1 LDRPLSPLGAAFWSV
16 ALGVLDTACVEVTE
30 AVRPGALTDIVNRGA
45 CHVLATSV
53 VVFAMVRLHARDA
66 SLRQVLGFRP
76 LAPLQ
81 AVLSIAAG
89 AGLCPLLSTLN
100 DLIVRR
106 FPYPD
111 DEALESMQ
119 KLLAASSRPA
129 LVVVA
134 FVVIPV
140 AQEIFFRGIVFGQL
154 RRTVSDGASVLVTST
169 FFALSSLDVRS
180 LPTMLVL
187 GFALGRLRGRTGSV
201 LAAVLGHIAFWS
213 VEGLPILRGRD
224 PIADVVYP
232 TRWIV
237 GSAAIAVLALV
248 AVGAGKSRDA

>member
-1 LDRPLSPLGAAFWSV
+1 VDRPLSPLGAAFWSV

-53 VVFAMVRLHARDA
+53 VVFAMVRLHAREA
-66 SLRQVLGFRP
+66 SLRQVLGFRR
-76 LAPLQ
+76 LAPAQ
-81 AVLSIAAG
+81 VILSIAAG

-129 LVVVA
+129 LVAVA
-134 FVVIPV
+134 FVIIPL
-140 AQEIFFRGIVFGQL
+140 AQEIFFRGILFGQL
-154 RRTVSDGASVLVTST
+154 RRAVSDGASVLVTST

-224 PIADVVYP
+224 PIADVIYP

-237 GSAAIAVLALV
+237 GGAAISVLDLV
-248 AVGAGKSRDA
+248 AVGAGKSGAA